1 VATGPVL
8 VLSYGYS
15 GAAQIQEALAAG
27 ADLACTAG
35 TGIVPMCEAAAETW
49 RRVEGRSTTR
59 LSRLALA
66 SIRGMV
72 TAQVTTIL
80 ASAGRSRWCEFAAA
94 PPGATDAFLQVFP
107 QTAVICVH
115 RDCLDVIR
123 AGVSANPWGLQG
135 PALVPYLMSYQGNS
149 VAALAAYWAHSA
161 EELLAFEETHPGI
174 AHHLRFEDVTA
185 DPSKALSP
193 LRAALGL
200 GLPDACPSSPLDDY
214 KAREAEHEET
224 SPAETTV
231 PLEMV
236 PPPLRQRVSRL
247 RATLGYPRRPELGG
261 A

>member
-1 VATGPVL
+1 MATGPVL

-15 GAAQIQEALAAG
+15 GAAQVQKALAAG
-27 ADLACTAG
+27 ADLACTSG

-49 RRVEGRSTTR
+49 RRVEGRNTPR
-59 LSRLALA
+59 LSGLALA
-66 SIRGMV
+66 TIRGMV

-107 QTAVICVH
+107 QTAVVCVH

-123 AGVSANPWGLQG
+123 AAVSANPWGLQG

-149 VAALAAYWAHSA
+149 VAALAAYWAQSA

-200 GLPDACPSSPLDDY
+200 ELHHARPSPLLDDR
-214 KAREAEHEET
+214 KAAEAAHAET
-224 SPAETTV
+224 SPAATTV
-231 PLEMV
+231 PLELV

-247 RATLGYPRRPELGG
+247 RARLGYPGAGG

>member
-1 VATGPVL
+1 MATGPVL

-15 GAAQIQEALAAG
+15 GAAQVQAALAAG
-27 ADLACTAG
+27 ADLACTSG

-49 RRVEGRSTTR
+49 RRVEGRNTAR
-59 LSRLALA
+59 LSGLALA
-66 SIRGMV
+66 TIRGMV
-72 TAQVTTIL
+72 TAQVTIIL

-107 QTAVICVH
+107 QTAVVCVH

-135 PALVPYLMSYQGNS
+135 PALLPYLMSSQGNS
-149 VAALAAYWAHSA
+149 VAALAAYWAQST
-161 EELLAFEETHPGI
+161 EELLAFEETHPGN
-174 AHHLRFEDVTA
+174 AYHLRFEDVTA

-200 GLPDACPSSPLDDY
+200 GLGLEHARPSPLLDDRM
-214 KAREAEHEET
+214 AAAAAPAET
-224 SPAETTV
+224 SPAVTTV
-231 PLEMV
+231 PLELV

-247 RATLGYPRRPELGG
+247 RARLGYPG
-261 A
+261 AGRA